1 MNKILAIAAIL
12 LTALG
17 SCKKDK
23 TCART
28 ENPAVAPAAEVQ
40 AIQNY
45 LTANSITATQDPSGV
60 FYTISA
66 PGTGTDVPNLCSEI
80 QFRYKG
86 MLTNG
91 NVFDDSGSNSVTY
104 TLGDLILGWQ
114 KVVPKL
120 RKGGKL
126 RCYVPPTL
134 GYGSRDI
141 TNGQGVVIIPA
152 NSTLIFDIELVN
164 Y

>member
-1 MNKILAIAAIL
+1 MKHILAISVVLI
-12 LTALG
+12 TALG

-28 ENPAVAPAAEVQ
+28 ENPTVAPASEVQ
-40 AIQNY
+40 AIQTY
-45 LTANSITATQDPSGV
+45 LTANNITATQDPSGV

-66 PGTGTDVPNLCSEI
+66 PGTGTGSPNLCSEI
-80 QFRYKG
+80 EFRYKG

-91 NVFDDSGSNSVTY
+91 SVFDDSGTSSVTY
-104 TLGDLILGWQ
+104 ALGDLILGWQ
-114 KVVPKL
+114 KVIPKL
-120 RKGGKL
+120 KKGGKM
-126 RCYVPPTL
+126 RCYIPPTL

-141 TNGQGVVIIPA
+141 TNGQGVVIIPK

-164 Y
+164 F